1 MIPKGDKNIKYFRER
16 VKRMFVYDGNGEDR
30 KRETRKRKQ
39 NYHQFFH
46 PLRARNNIP
55 PCVTILQEVDDQ
67 AF

>member
-1 MIPKGDKNIKYFRER
+1 MRGNKNIKRFWER
-16 VKRMFVYDGNGEDR
+16 VTMDFGGGGNGYHREI
-30 KRETRKRKQ
+30 ETRKRKQ

-55 PCVTILQEVDDQ
+55 PCVTILQEVDDP